1 MVLMLSPLVLQ
12 AALRQQMAMQQRQ
25 EAMRLLSTLT
35 PEQREQLGR
44 LPSIQQVRS
53 AIALHSIL
61 IRYPNLPEV
70 GRGVAA
76 TIVGSM
82 TVAHVKMA

>member
-1 MVLMLSPLVLQ
+1 MLYLWVLQ

-44 LPSIQQVRS
+44 LPSIQQVR
-53 AIALHSIL
+53 
-61 IRYPNLPEV
+61 
-70 GRGVAA
+70 
-76 TIVGSM
+76 
-82 TVAHVKMA
+82 

>member
-1 MVLMLSPLVLQ
+1 MMPMLYLLVVQ

-44 LPSIQQVRS
+44 LPSIQQVC
-53 AIALHSIL
+53 
-61 IRYPNLPEV
+61 
-70 GRGVAA
+70 
-76 TIVGSM
+76 
-82 TVAHVKMA
+82 

>member
-1 MVLMLSPLVLQ
+1 MLCPRVSQ

-44 LPSIQQVRS
+44 LPSIQQVCQAKSLTSSPSEYQNPTKS
-53 AIALHSIL
+53 AAQH
-61 IRYPNLPEV
+61 V
-70 GRGVAA
+70 GDHGV
-76 TIVGSM
+76 
-82 TVAHVKMA
+82 

>member
-1 MVLMLSPLVLQ
+1 MLMCMFMYQ

-44 LPSIQQVRS
+44 LPPVQQVAHILPRS
-53 AIALHSIL
+53 SNKHKGFALADVQGFAWTRHL
-61 IRYPNLPEV
+61 
-70 GRGVAA
+70 
-76 TIVGSM
+76 
-82 TVAHVKMA
+82 H

>member
-1 MVLMLSPLVLQ
+1 MLQ

-44 LPSIQQVRS
+44 LPPVQQASYASIR
-53 AIALHSIL
+53 
-61 IRYPNLPEV
+61 NLFSV
-70 GRGVAA
+70 CYSSQLDAHTYSCVA
-76 TIVGSM
+76 
-82 TVAHVKMA
+82 

>member
-1 MVLMLSPLVLQ
+1 MKLLRLQSKWRHSMGRTQLVYIVWMMLMLCPLVSQ

-44 LPSIQQVRS
+44 LPSIQQVC
-53 AIALHSIL
+53 
-61 IRYPNLPEV
+61 
-70 GRGVAA
+70 
-76 TIVGSM
+76 
-82 TVAHVKMA
+82 